1 MLAIDLGEKKHG
13 VAVSDPLRMVARGL
27 CVIKRLSRKEDFV
40 RFGRLIEEN
49 DVKLIVMGLPTY
61 LDGSDS
67 DQTRWVRDYAAELA
81 ENVPVP
87 VVFHDE
93 ALTSKM
99 AVETLVS
106 RKQWRKKRDQLDAVA
121 AAHILQDFLDG

>member
-1 MLAIDLGEKKHG
+1 MAIDLGENKHG

-27 CVIKRLSRKEDFV
+27 CVIKRLSRKEDFA
-40 RFGRLIEEN
+40 RFGHLIEEN

-67 DQTRWVRDYAAELA
+67 DQTRWVRDYTAELA

-87 VVFHDE
+87 IVFQDE

-106 RKQWRKKRDQLDAVA
+106 RKQWRKKRAQLDAVA
-121 AAHILQDFLDG
+121 AAHILQAFLDG